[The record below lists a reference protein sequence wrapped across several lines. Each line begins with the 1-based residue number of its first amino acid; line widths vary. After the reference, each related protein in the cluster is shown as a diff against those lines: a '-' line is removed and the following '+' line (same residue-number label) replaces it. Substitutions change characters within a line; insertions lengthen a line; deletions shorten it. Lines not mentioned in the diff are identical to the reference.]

1 MLDPSIGSYVGMG
14 TGVIGA
20 VTGIAGG
27 ILGYIGYRKT
37 NEIKSLDLRIEL
49 KKGIIEFSNILSK
62 TEKLLP
68 CANVSRQRVAAALGG
83 LESGAMVKWRQ
94 DYESDLT
101 VLKGLPNNRPSI
113 SCLEKLNQ
121 ISLEKE
127 IINLHGL
134 QLKVKELN
142 EKYSDYM
149 QVDEVERGRL
159 RSKY

>member
-1 MLDPSIGSYVGMG
+1 
-14 TGVIGA
+14 
-20 VTGIAGG
+20 
-27 ILGYIGYRKT
+27 
-37 NEIKSLDLRIEL
+37 
-49 KKGIIEFSNILSK
+49 
-62 TEKLLP
+62 
-68 CANVSRQRVAAALGG
+68 
-83 LESGAMVKWRQ
+83 MVKWRQ

-101 VLKGLPNNRPSI
+101 VLKGLLNNRPSI

-149 QVDEVERGRL
+149 QDDEVERGRL